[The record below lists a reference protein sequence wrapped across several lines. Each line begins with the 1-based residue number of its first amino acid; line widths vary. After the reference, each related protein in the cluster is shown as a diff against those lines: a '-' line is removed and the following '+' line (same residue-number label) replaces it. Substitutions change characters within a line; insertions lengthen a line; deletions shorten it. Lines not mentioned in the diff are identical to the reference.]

1 MWIWISNDIS
11 SGKLTSIRCSSNV
24 NGALHVNRERERE
37 RDRGREGGEGRGGEG
52 RGGERSGAERS
63 GGEGRGGEGRGGERS
78 GAERRGGE
86 GGEGSGG
93 EGSGGEGGEGR
104 ERERERGERER
115 EREREREGE
124 RERGRGRTNTFHSE
138 ASTSM
143 PLLVV
148 KWRKN
153 IRTTK
158 PRSNPYPLKPYQT
171 LLKKHIHWDTATQRF
186 TLGTTI
192 ITLPCVSNPK
202 RASIC

>member
-37 RDRGREGGEGRGGEG
+37 RETEGGRGGEG
-52 RGGERSGAERS
+52 RGGERSG
-63 GGEGRGGEGRGGERS
+63 GEGRGGERS
-78 GAERRGGE
+78 GAEGR

-93 EGSGGEGGEGR
+93 ERRGGEGR
-104 ERERERGERER
+104 GGERER
-115 EREREREGE
+115 ERRERERREGGREGE